1 MSKIITPVHVS
12 KFLKY
17 YAGGTLLYG
26 FVRSTTYDFKPKGE
40 YYNWK
45 THSYETKDILLVD
58 CVKRVTANTVAAV
71 TVWPLMLND
80 DIVRLECAV
89 YGKDPREY
97 GIGC

>member
-1 MSKIITPVHVS
+1 MSKIITPAHVS
-12 KFLKY
+12 KFVKY
-17 YAGGTLLYG
+17 YASATLLYG
-26 FVRSTTYDFKPKGE
+26 FVRSVTYDFKPTGE

-58 CVKRVTANTVAAV
+58 CVKRVTANTAAAV